1 MAAPEPADRAPSKS
15 ADRGSPEPT
24 DMATPKPA
32 DRTTSKSADMASS
45 KSAGRARD
53 EITSNSTYV
62 TACATKAPSKPSTPR
77 CPDVG
82 RRSG

>member
-24 DMATPKPA
+24 DMATPK
-32 DRTTSKSADMASS
+32 SADMASP
-45 KSAGRARD
+45 KFAARARD

>member
-1 MAAPEPADRAPSKS
+1 MAAREPADSAPSKS

-24 DMATPKPA
+24 DMATPKSA
-32 DRTTSKSADMASS
+32 DMATPKSADMASP
-45 KSAGRARD
+45 KSAARARD

-62 TACATKAPSKPSTPR
+62 TACATKAPPKPSTPR
-77 CPDVG
+77 CRDVG